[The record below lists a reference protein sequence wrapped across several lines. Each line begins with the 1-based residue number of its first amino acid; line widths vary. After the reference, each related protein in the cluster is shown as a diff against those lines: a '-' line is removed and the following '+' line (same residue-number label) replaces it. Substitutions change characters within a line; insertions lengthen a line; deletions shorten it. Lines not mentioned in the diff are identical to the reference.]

1 MHEVLTLLLR
11 YARGTWR
18 FRWWMLT
25 IAWAVSVV
33 GWSIVAKLPD
43 QYMASARVYVDTSSV
58 LRPLL
63 QGIAINTGDTEQ
75 KIFLMTRTLLSRPN
89 LEKVMRMT
97 DLDLQATTDV
107 EKDQIIDDLKS
118 KIAFSSARGENL
130 YTISYE
136 DDSPDL
142 AKLIVKSLLTIFM
155 ESNLGEVRKDQDS
168 AAQFLEQQK
177 AEYERRMRELET
189 ELARFKQRNIGLLP
203 EGSGGYYER
212 IREGKQRI
220 EAIKLDLS
228 VLAERLETTRRQVE
242 GEDEEPAFGLGWS
255 PEIAVSA
262 NTGDIDRRIG
272 AMEMR
277 LDELLVKYT
286 DRHPDVIQTRKAV
299 ADLKDERAAIL
310 AEARREAEADGGAGN
325 TNNQNPI
332 YQQMRIS
339 MASLEADVAAKKRL
353 LSENESKLATLEGS
367 IDQVLALE
375 AERRDLLSD
384 YEIVKKNH
392 EVLETRLEASKLGRK
407 ADSTSDNVRFRVV
420 DPPRAPAE
428 PSGPNRVLFSS
439 GVLLAGLAVG
449 FAVAFLMSQL
459 RPTFDERQ
467 LLSDSLGVPV
477 LGSVNM
483 VWTSDQIRARKVRNV
498 SFALTLSGLLL
509 TFGVVLALYQFN
521 IDLLPRL
528 AQSLSPA

>member
-1 MHEVLTLLLR
+1 MHEIVVLLLR

-18 FRWWMLT
+18 FRWWMLG

-33 GWSIVAKLPD
+33 GWSIVAKMPD
-43 QYMASARVYVDTSSV
+43 QYMASARVFVDTTSV

-63 QGIAINTGDTEQ
+63 QGIAINTGDTGQ

-97 DLDLQATTDV
+97 DLDLQATTDADKDEII
-107 EKDQIIDDLKS
+107 EKLKEN
-118 KIAFSSARGENL
+118 IRFSGTSRENL

-136 DDSPDL
+136 DDSPEL

-168 AAQFLEQQK
+168 ATQFLEQQK
-177 AEYERRMRELET
+177 AKYERRMRELET
-189 ELARFKQRNIGLLP
+189 ELSRFKQRNVGLLP
-203 EGSGGYYER
+203 EGSGGYYDR
-212 IREGKQRI
+212 IRDGKQQI
-220 EAIKLDLS
+220 EAIKVELS
-228 VLAERLETTRRQVE
+228 VLEERLETTRRQVE
-242 GEDEEPAFGLGWS
+242 GEEPSFGLG
-255 PEIAVSA
+255 PPTEAAVGADTAEID
-262 NTGDIDRRIG
+262 GRIR
-272 AMEMR
+272 AMQMR
-277 LDELLVKYT
+277 LDELNVKYT
-286 DRHPDVIQTRKAV
+286 DRHPDVIQTTKAI
-299 ADLKDERAAIL
+299 DELKNDRAAIV
-310 AEARREAEADGGAGN
+310 AAARREASASGA
-325 TNNQNPI
+325 TNAYNIDKNPI

-353 LSENESKLATLEGS
+353 LAEHETKVAELEGS
-367 IDQVLALE
+367 IDKVLALE

-392 EVLETRLEASKLGRK
+392 GVLETRLESAKLGRK

-439 GVLLAGLAVG
+439 AVLAAGLLLG
-449 FAVAFLMSQL
+449 FGVAFLMSQF

-467 LLSDSLGVPV
+467 MLSDSIGVPV

-483 VWTSDQIRARKVRNV
+483 VWTSDQVRARKVRNV
-498 SFALTLSGLLL
+498 SFVLTLSGLLL

-521 IDLLPRL
+521 IGLLPRL
-528 AQSLSPA
+528 AQSLNLA